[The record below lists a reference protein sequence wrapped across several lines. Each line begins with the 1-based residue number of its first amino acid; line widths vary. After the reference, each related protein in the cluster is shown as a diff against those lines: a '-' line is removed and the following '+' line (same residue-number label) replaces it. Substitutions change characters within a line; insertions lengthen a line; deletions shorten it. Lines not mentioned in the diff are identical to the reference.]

1 MTERVLRQYV
11 REVLN
16 EELHTYGGNEE
27 LINTFISPFTDVF
40 KTAMGKA
47 KEISRSAQTIVS
59 VAIRT
64 ILTTFIPFLGE
75 DYKEV
80 FDAEKKDMEKIRAEY
95 KDVYDRNDEALKN
108 SDAGMIA
115 FFVAPEL
122 VLGYKGFKGGAKVGK
137 ELVSTVTGGRLD
149 GTLDK
154 IASKIGDAEK
164 AIDDSG
170 KKDASAEDIKR
181 GLKGDSYYRVG
192 RRLIERDEDED
203 SGDTKKKSKPD
214 AYAKAFQSKK
224 FQQLLHDDPEVSAL
238 REKVTKIYQGTL
250 EEIYGKAVTV
260 IKKAKTLEDVQKA
273 MGGKKI
279 PEYEKIKK
287 LQGEEREKAEE
298 TLLKGVRDALKKFYI
313 ENLQKTVD
321 EVKNVGIPD
330 ESPFIKDYKDTIAK
344 IKAL

>member
-16 EELHTYGGNEE
+16 EELQTYGSNED
-27 LINTFISPFTDVF
+27 LMNTFISPFTDVF

-47 KEISRSAQTIVS
+47 KEISRSAQTLVS
-59 VAIRT
+59 VAVRT
-64 ILTTFIPFLGE
+64 ILTTFVPFLGE
-75 DYKEV
+75 DYKAV

-95 KDVYDRNDEALKN
+95 KQVYDRNDEALKN

-149 GTLDK
+149 GALEK
-154 IASKIGDAEK
+154 IASKLEDAEE
-164 AIDDSG
+164 AIDNSG
-170 KKDASAEDIKR
+170 KKDASAEDIKK

-192 RRLIERDEDED
+192 RRLIERDED
-203 SGDTKKKSKPD
+203 SGDTKKKSQPD
-214 AYAKAFQSKK
+214 AYAKALQSKK

-260 IKKAKTLEDVQKA
+260 MKKAKTLEDVQKA

-321 EVKNVGIPD
+321 EVKSAGIPD